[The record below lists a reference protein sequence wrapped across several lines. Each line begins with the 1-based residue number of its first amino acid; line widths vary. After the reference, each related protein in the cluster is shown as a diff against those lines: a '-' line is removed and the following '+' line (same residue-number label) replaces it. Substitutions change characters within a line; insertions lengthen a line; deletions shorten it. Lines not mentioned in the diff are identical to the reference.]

1 MSLMDPLANA
11 LIHVSNCESVGKNVA
26 YLKPAS
32 KLIGRVLNVMQDQG
46 YIGNFEYIEDGKAGV
61 YKVDLIGQINKCGA
75 VKPRYAVKNHDFEK
89 FEKRYLPAKG
99 FGLLIVSTPKGLM
112 THDEARNAGVGG
124 RLISYIY

>member
-11 LIHVSNCESVGKNVA
+11 LNHISNCENVGKNTA

-32 KLIGRVLNVMQDQG
+32 KLIGRVLKVMQDQG

-61 YKVDLIGQINKCGA
+61 YKVTLIGQINKCGA
-75 VKPRYAVKNHDFEK
+75 VKPRFAVKNQEFEK

-112 THDEARNAGVGG
+112 THDEAKDSGIGG